1 MVKSKTRRAFCL
13 QFFFC
18 FILLGLFGVRPTVPR
33 EIIDRLE
40 NLHSRFDEL
49 RSPFMFH
56 LAFRIVQLDSQL
68 ILGREKWPRY
78 SSETSESRSK
88 RVLKNFSGLMSRC
101 AKFIFLLLVIFIAR
115 KKRPTTTLSWFTLRT
130 RLCQISKFNRTA
142 HTASMIKTHRLS
154 AELKAIGTPNL
165 SRFYNHSGPIALSE
179 KKFISRSG
187 RNKKNK
193 VLRRRK
199 KTRTSITVKLRK
211 L

>member
-115 KKRPTTTLSWFTLRT
+115 KKSQQQRSLDSHCAHDCAKFLNLTEPRT
-130 RLCQISKFNRTA
+130 PRQW
-142 HTASMIKTHRLS
+142 
-154 AELKAIGTPNL
+154 
-165 SRFYNHSGPIALSE
+165 
-179 KKFISRSG
+179 
-187 RNKKNK
+187 
-193 VLRRRK
+193 
-199 KTRTSITVKLRK
+199 
-211 L
+211 